1 MKLLLTLLALAL
13 CSCSDMFVDEGK
25 ARPNNENLPDLTAA
39 FVEET
44 ETRTYVENNK
54 HLRWHE
60 DDRITAFYGNTLNRQ
75 YKFNGLTG
83 DNSGTFS
90 LVPDGMLGTGNTFDH
105 VYALYPYNT
114 SARIS
119 DEGVITLTLPAMQT
133 YAENSFGNGA
143 NTMIAVTENLEDTFL
158 VFKNVCGYLKLKLYD
173 PDGGGLKSVT
183 IKGNNNEKIAGVATA
198 TVKFGEAPVITMK
211 EEATNSVTLDCGEG
225 ILLGTTVETATELWI
240 VLPETIFTKGITII
254 ATDMDGGIFEKSTSN
269 EVLISRNT
277 IQPMAAVEVIY
288 VNSENCKIYYE
299 ATKKLVPYRTNVFGA
314 NIISN
319 EWNET
324 TGKGVITFD
333 GEVTQIGDWAFCN
346 DDWYERSVYSLTI
359 PESVTHIGV
368 GALYQRFLDNIF
380 IPKNVKSIEEGAL
393 AYNSNIYFSNPIPI
407 EYLKCFNGGDYDI
420 AVDRIYVPYQNLK
433 EYRSKWSNYREL
445 IFGFDYDS
453 NTIYLDDLTKIKYT
467 TTDNC
472 KLDIDYWKIVAHKFD
487 NGEGTIYMPCPS
499 EFNTDINSSYFRNCE
514 SLKSITIPDNVT
526 KIGGSAFSGC
536 SSLTSITIPDSVTTI
551 GDYAFYGCSSLTSVT
566 IPDSATTIGDYA
578 FRGCSSLTSVTIP
591 DSVTTIGDYAFYGC
605 SSLTSMTI
613 PDSVTSI
620 GREAFSGCTGE
631 LIVNCNIPDAS
642 SSSDG
647 VFYNSKFT
655 KVTIG
660 DAVTSIGKK
669 AFYNCWS
676 LTSVTIPDS
685 VTTIRDYAFYDC
697 DSLTSVYISDLS
709 AWCKIDFGYYYAN
722 PLKYAKNL
730 YLNNELVT
738 DLVIPSDITEI
749 KSYAFYNCSSLTSV
763 TIPDSVTSIGGY
775 AFFGCS
781 SLTSVTIPDSVTTIG
796 GSAFNGCTGELVV
809 NCNIP
814 SVSSSSSGPFYGSK
828 FTSITIGDSV
838 TSIGDEAFYGCD
850 ECESITIGRSIT
862 TINNA
867 FRYFDVRSNLKRVDI
882 NDLSAW
888 CKIDF
893 TGYYS
898 NPLDVCE
905 ADLYLCGE
913 KLRDLVIPSDIT
925 IVKTDTFQG
934 CNSIESVTIPDNVT
948 TIEEG
953 AFSYCL
959 GLTSA
964 VIGNGITSIN
974 KETFRGCSNLTT
986 ISIPNSVVSIGY
998 DAFSGCGLIEVTI
1011 PDSVKRIDTYAFLSC
1026 TRLKTVIIGSG
1037 VTSIG
1042 DQAFNS
1048 INGVLNAI
1056 YCKPIIPPTI
1066 GNAITARYS
1075 ITVYVPE
1082 DSEDVYKTSAGWSN
1096 YAYSIVGYDF

>member
-54 HLRWHE
+54 YLRWHE

-158 VFKNVCGYLKLKLYD
+158 AFKNVCGYLKLKLYD

-198 TVKFGEAPVITMK
+198 TVKFGEAPVITMT

-254 ATDMDGGIFEKSTSN
+254 ATDVDGGTFEKSTSN
-269 EVLISRNT
+269 EVVISRNT

-333 GEVTQIGDWAFCN
+333 GEVTQIGDWAFFN

-407 EYLKCFNGGDYDI
+407 EYLKCFNDGDYDI
-420 AVDRIYVPYQNLK
+420 TVNRIYVPYQNLK

-551 GDYAFYGCSSLTSVT
+551 GDYAFYGCSSLTS
-566 IPDSATTIGDYA
+566 I
-578 FRGCSSLTSVTIP
+578 TIP
-591 DSVTTIGDYAFYGC
+591 DSVTTIGDYAFY
-605 SSLTSMTI
+605 
-613 PDSVTSI
+613 
-620 GREAFSGCTGE
+620 GCTGE

-660 DAVTSIGKK
+660 DAVTSIGKD

-685 VTTIRDYAFYDC
+685 VTSIGDYAFYGCSSLTSVTIPDSVTTIGERAFVSCSSLTSVTIGDSVTTIRDFAFYDC

-722 PLKYAKNL
+722 PLNYAKNL

-763 TIPDSVTSIGGY
+763 TIGDSVTSIGGY
-775 AFFGCS
+775 AFYGCS

-796 GSAFNGCTGELVV
+796 GSAFSGCTGELVV

-838 TSIGDEAFYGCD
+838 TSIGDYAFYGCD
-850 ECESITIGRSIT
+850 ECESITIGRSVT

-867 FRYFDVRSNLKRVDI
+867 FRYFDVYSNLKRVDI

-893 TGYYS
+893 TGWDS

-953 AFSYCL
+953 AFRYCL

-964 VIGNGITSIN
+964 VIGNGIASIN

-986 ISIPNSVVSIGY
+986 VSIPNSVVSIGY

-1011 PDSVKRIDTYAFLSC
+1011 PDSVERIGTYAFLSC

-1066 GNAITARYS
+1066 GDAITARYS